1 MPDGQDGRKMHS
13 NSLAN
18 LRPCPPGTSGNPG
31 GRSKHDLNLAKIA
44 REHTQ
49 EALDVILDVMRD
61 RDAKHSA
68 RLTAADMLLN
78 RGYGRAPVTVQ
89 VGDSSDQLDA
99 FRETLLEAVQH
110 ASSGLSGV
118 TVIDQEPAVVI
129 VQQAPGAPAAPSLI
143 PKDITP
149 KK

>member
-1 MPDGQDGRKMHS
+1 MI
-13 NSLAN
+13 LEV
-18 LRPCPPGTSGNPG
+18 LRDP
-31 GRSKHDLNLAKIA
+31 
-44 REHTQ
+44 
-49 EALDVILDVMRD
+49 
-61 RDAKHSA
+61 DAKHSA

-110 ASSGLSGV
+110 ASSGLSSV

-129 VQQAPGAPAAPSLI
+129 VQPAPAPSAAPGLI